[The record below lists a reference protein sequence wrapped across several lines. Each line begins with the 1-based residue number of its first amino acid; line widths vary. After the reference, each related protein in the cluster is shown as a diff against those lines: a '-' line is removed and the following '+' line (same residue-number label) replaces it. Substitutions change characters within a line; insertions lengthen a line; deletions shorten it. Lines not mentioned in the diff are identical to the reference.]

1 MVCYFAYRNEF
12 AKESKIIT
20 TKRYKEYMENT
31 EQLEVNNVI
40 ATDKTQI
47 SHGKWSKIVEQS
59 IKMLQRNG
67 IRQKLGEIQRHL
79 INMRKNVRKEFL

>member
-31 EQLEVNNVI
+31 EQLEVNNV
-40 ATDKTQI
+40 KQQI
-47 SHGKWSKIVEQS
+47 KHKSVTV
-59 IKMLQRNG
+59 NG
-67 IRQKLGEIQRHL
+67 LK
-79 INMRKNVRKEFL
+79 